1 MVHRERKYGQKY
13 LNRLLFL
20 LVAVTFVLSLSCTS
34 EPGGSSELEVAP
46 THTPIPT
53 VPKDVGGCDL
63 DSESEVDCPGA
74 NFDGQDL
81 SEISVGHVGASEGRE
96 GADFSDAN
104 IEGAS
109 FVGSNLEG
117 VFFEGANVRG
127 ANFQD
132 ANLRGASF
140 YKADLTGSD
149 FTGAT
154 LENADFEDAILEDVI
169 YCRTKMIDGR
179 MSDRDCP

>member
-1 MVHRERKYGQKY
+1 MVHRWREYSQNVSK
-13 LNRLLFL
+13 RLLYP
-20 LVAVTFVLSLSCTS
+20 LVAGIIVFALSCTS
-34 EPGGSSELEVAP
+34 GPGGSSELTIAP

-53 VPKDVGGCDL
+53 VPKDVAGC
-63 DSESEVDCPGA
+63 EVGPEVECPGA
-74 NFDGQDL
+74 SFDGQDL

-96 GADFSDAN
+96 GANFSDAN
-104 IEGAS
+104 LEGAS

-117 VFFEGANVRG
+117 VFFEGANVHG

-154 LENADFEDAILEDVI
+154 LENADFEDAILEGVI
-169 YCRTKMIDGR
+169 YCRTKMTDGF

>member
-1 MVHRERKYGQKY
+1 MVYRGQEYKAVASK
-13 LNRLLFL
+13 RLLFP
-20 LVAVTFVLSLSCTS
+20 LVGALIVLALSCTG
-34 EPGGSSELEVAP
+34 EPGGSSELAVAP

-63 DSESEVDCPGA
+63 DSDSEVDCPGA
-74 NFDGQDL
+74 SFDGQDL

-127 ANFQD
+127 VNFQD

-154 LENADFEDAILEDVI
+154 LENADFEDAILEDVT
-169 YCRTKMIDGR
+169 YCRTKMTDGY
-179 MSDRDCP
+179 MSDADCP